1 MLVNSQSLPGGGA
14 RIAEGD
20 PLPPENHAKAVRE
33 TQSLERLYRARGAWL
48 QRFFSRSA
56 PPEEAQDLMHE
67 TFARLA
73 DADGQRRIRIAK
85 PEAYLTSI
93 AKNLLRDRAKT
104 RARRAADLH
113 ISADDAVITAPDQLR
128 ALEARDMLNRLEQ
141 AMLKLHPRTR
151 EIFLAHR
158 LDGFSYAEIAMRTGL
173 SVKGVE
179 KQMSRAIAQLDRLL
193 GPR

>member
-1 MLVNSQSLPGGGA
+1 MLVNSQSLPGSGA

-20 PLPPENHAKAVRE
+20 PLPPDDLASAAEP
-33 TQSLERLYRARGAWL
+33 TPSLDRLYRSRKVWL
-48 QRFFSRSA
+48 IRLFSRSA
-56 PPEEAQDLMHE
+56 PPDEAQDLLHE

-73 DADGQRRIRIAK
+73 DASERRPVRIAR

-113 ISADDAVITAPDQLR
+113 MPSDEAVIIAPDQIR
-128 ALEARDMLNRLEQ
+128 ALEARDMLNRLER

-158 LDGFSYAEIAMRTGL
+158 LDGYSYAEIAVRTGL